1 MPLVNPTAFAIP
13 GAVTGGA
20 TAASG
25 SAATSARSD
34 HVHSTANIALLN
46 ASNIIDSGATAQT
59 FELRNSGA
67 GSASP
72 TLLLR
77 NISGGNSAPSLQMAG
92 YNNASPQPFVL
103 SFADDGAFSGH
114 VRLSTKQTGISGSAA
129 NVERFTISNTGL
141 VGINQPSPDE
151 QLTVAGN
158 IKGTSVKATGLTG
171 ATSGARLAGGIA
183 SDRPSSG
190 TFAVGDV
197 VVDQTGRA
205 LVCTSATGS
214 GTWYGPPE
222 VQIATQ
228 TLSTVTA
235 TISFTGIPN
244 TFRHL
249 RLLIS
254 GTVTAAVAGA
264 GIALRLNNDAGTNY
278 WNNDNGTGQ
287 TSAYVGILHGATN
300 FSTTANLTDCT
311 VLNYSLAVNKGIISR
326 GGWNNSTT
334 GYVLALS
341 SQPWQEWRN
350 TAVCNRV
357 DLSVVGGS
365 FNSGTVVSLIGIYT

>member
-1 MPLVNPTAFAIP
+1 MPLTNPTAFATP

-46 ASNIIDSGATAQT
+46 ASNVFSTGASAQT
-59 FELRNSGA
+59 LEVRANQTGTATPTLRLINGGG
-67 GSASP
+67 GSAAP
-72 TLLLR
+72 TLEMSGYDNANPNPFQLR
-77 NISGGNSAPSLQMAG
+77 
-92 YNNASPQPFVL
+92 FV
-103 SFADDGAFSGH
+103 DDGAFSGY
-114 VRLSTKQTGISGSAA
+114 VRLYTKPTGAGGSAA

-141 VGINQPSPDE
+141 VGINQSSPDE

-158 IKGTSVKATGLTG
+158 VKGTSLKATGLTG
-171 ATSGARLAGGIA
+171 ATSGVRLAGGIV
-183 SDRPSSG
+183 SDRPTSG

-205 LVCTSATGS
+205 LVCAVAGTP
-214 GTWYGPPE
+214 GTWYGAPE

-228 TLSTVTA
+228 TLSSITATVT
-235 TISFTGIPN
+235 FTGIPN

-264 GIALRLNNDAGTNY
+264 GIVLRLNNDSAGNY
-278 WNNDNGTGQ
+278 WNNDTGVGQ
-287 TSAYVGILHGATN
+287 TMAYAGILHGASNYT
-300 FSTTANLTDCT
+300 TTANLTDCRI
-311 VLNYSLAVNKGIISR
+311 LNYSLSGNKGIIAR

-350 TAVCNRV
+350 SAVCNRV
-357 DLSVVGGS
+357 DLSVGGGS
-365 FNSGTVVSLIGIYT
+365 FNSGTVVSLIGTYT